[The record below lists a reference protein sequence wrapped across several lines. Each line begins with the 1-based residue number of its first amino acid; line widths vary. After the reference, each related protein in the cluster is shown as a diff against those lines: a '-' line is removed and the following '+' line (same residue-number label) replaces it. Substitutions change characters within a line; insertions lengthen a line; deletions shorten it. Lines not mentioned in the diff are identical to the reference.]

1 MDMLTYLKILISD
14 SFYQSPN
21 SLQFDTLRNV
31 IELPLIALHLAT
43 QAKEK
48 KGLKLAQ
55 NVRERGRSSMALLE
69 GH

>member
-1 MDMLTYLKILISD
+1 MNMLTYLKILISD

-31 IELPLIALHLAT
+31 TELPLIALHLAT

-48 KGLKLAQ
+48 GLKLAQ
-55 NVRERGRSSMALLE
+55 NVRERGTSSMALLE
-69 GH
+69 GQ